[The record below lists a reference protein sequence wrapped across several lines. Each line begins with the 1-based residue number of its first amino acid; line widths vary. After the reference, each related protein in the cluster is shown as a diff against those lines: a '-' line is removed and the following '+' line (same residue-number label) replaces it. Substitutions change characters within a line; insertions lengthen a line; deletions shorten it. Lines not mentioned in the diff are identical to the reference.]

1 MYTPPQQETDRFKA
15 GRSAV
20 LPQNR
25 SFLFQ
30 MPNELPQNRRC
41 LPDVYPP
48 KRPGRK
54 GLRAFYPS
62 APSTRRATPFECQK
76 AAKLLLRGRFA
87 AFSCPEC
94 WGYGIAETAHFS
106 VFSARCTKRKGLPFR
121 EGRAETAGNGAATAK
136 KWNRRAEISERRV
149 TLYEK
154 VTRSGAGAGHVH
166 VPRHHQQRGFQG
178 C

>member
-30 MPNELPQNRRC
+30 MSNGLPQNRRC

-48 KRPGRK
+48 KRPWHK
-54 GLRAFYPS
+54 GLLVFYPS

-76 AAKLLLRGRFA
+76 AAKRLLRGRFA
-87 AFSCPEC
+87 AFSCPGC
-94 WGYGIAETAHFS
+94 WGYGIAEMAQFS
-106 VFSARCTKRKGLPFR
+106 VFSARCTKRKGASLSRGPRRNRWKRRCDSEKMEPASGNFR
-121 EGRAETAGNGAATAK
+121 KESNT
-136 KWNRRAEISERRV
+136 I
-149 TLYEK
+149 
-154 VTRSGAGAGHVH
+154 
-166 VPRHHQQRGFQG
+166 
-178 C
+178 

>member
-48 KRPGRK
+48 KRLGRK
-54 GLRAFYPS
+54 GLLVFYPS
-62 APSTRRATPFECQK
+62 APSTRRATLFECQK
-76 AAKLLLRGRFA
+76 AAKRLLRGRFA
-87 AFSCPEC
+87 AFSCPGC
-94 WGYGIAETAHFS
+94 WGYGIAMPEELR
-106 VFSARCTKRKGLPFR
+106 SAFGVVNKCGVRPHLWKRRGRRRKGPP
-121 EGRAETAGNGAATAK
+121 A
-136 KWNRRAEISERRV
+136 RRRSKPKER
-149 TLYEK
+149 K
-154 VTRSGAGAGHVH
+154 
-166 VPRHHQQRGFQG
+166 FQKG
-178 C
+178 E

>member
-48 KRPGRK
+48 KRPWRK
-54 GLRAFYPS
+54 GLLVFYPS

-76 AAKLLLRGRFA
+76 AAKHLLRGRFA
-87 AFSCPEC
+87 AFSCPGC
-94 WGYGIAETAHFS
+94 WGYGIAMLEELRPAFGVVNNCGVRPHLWK
-106 VFSARCTKRKGLPFR
+106 RRGRRRKGPP
-121 EGRAETAGNGAATAK
+121 A
-136 KWNRRAEISERRV
+136 RRRSRPKER
-149 TLYEK
+149 K
-154 VTRSGAGAGHVH
+154 
-166 VPRHHQQRGFQG
+166 FQKG
-178 C
+178 E

>member
-1 MYTPPQQETDRFKA
+1 MYTLPQQETDRFKA

-48 KRPGRK
+48 KRLGRK
-54 GLRAFYPS
+54 GLLVFYPS

-76 AAKLLLRGRFA
+76 AAKRLLRGRFA
-87 AFSCPEC
+87 AFSCPGC
-94 WGYGIAETAHFS
+94 WGYGIAMPEELRPAFGVVNKCGVRPHLW
-106 VFSARCTKRKGLPFR
+106 KRRGRRLEEPPVRRRSRPKERKFQKG
-121 EGRAETAGNGAATAK
+121 E
-136 KWNRRAEISERRV
+136 
-149 TLYEK
+149 
-154 VTRSGAGAGHVH
+154 
-166 VPRHHQQRGFQG
+166 
-178 C
+178 

>member
-30 MPNELPQNRRC
+30 MPNELPQNRPC

-48 KRPGRK
+48 KRLGRK
-54 GLRAFYPS
+54 GLLVFYPS

-76 AAKLLLRGRFA
+76 AAKRLLRGRFA
-87 AFSCPEC
+87 AFSCPGC
-94 WGYGIAETAHFS
+94 WGVWYRHAGGASACFRRCEQLRSSSSPLEAARETA
-106 VFSARCTKRKGLPFR
+106 
-121 EGRAETAGNGAATAK
+121 ERAAGAA
-136 KWNRRAEISERRV
+136 RE
-149 TLYEK
+149 
-154 VTRSGAGAGHVH
+154 
-166 VPRHHQQRGFQG
+166 
-178 C
+178 